1 MKKILIIFAGTLL
14 SVLVIYAG
22 WWLLSP
28 LFINQSVQEEFPS
41 GLPNQ
46 SELANLLPD
55 EAEKI
60 LEDAM
65 EVIDEEYVK
74 SLPSD
79 EATALENEILTIAKM
94 APDHPMEEEMP
105 EADTESEWALI
116 TQGQFQDAD
125 NLHKGSGSANIFQN
139 GDQRVLRFEDF
150 EVTNGPD
157 LHVLLVENIAA
168 TNHDAIGEYVDLGSL
183 KGNRGSQNYEIGT
196 NIDLAKYEGVMIY
209 CAPFHVV
216 FAIAPLGN

>member
-1 MKKILIIFAGTLL
+1 MYI
-14 SVLVIYAG
+14 G

-41 GLPNQ
+41 GIPTE
-46 SELANLLPD
+46 SELADLSPM

-65 EVIDEEYVK
+65 EVIDEEYVEH
-74 SLPSD
+74 LPPD
-79 EATALENEILTIAKM
+79 EAAALENEIMTIAKM

-105 EADTESEWALI
+105 KVDGESEWAFI
-116 TQGQFQDAD
+116 TQGKFQDAD
-125 NLHKGSGSANIFQN
+125 NFHKGSGMASIFQN

-157 LHVLLVENIAA
+157 LHVLLVENVFA
-168 TNHDAIGEYVDLGSL
+168 TNHDEIGKYVDLGKL
-183 KGNRGSQNYEIGT
+183 KGNLGSQNY
-196 NIDLAKYEGVMIY
+196 DLMPDVDLSLYQGVMIY

-216 FAIAPLGN
+216 FATASFEN